1 MRIELGFFVFSVLEF
16 KDTSSIGIYSIA
28 SYLTMN
34 LVRIIFLLYLSMST
48 ATLVKSML
56 ENAVHIGHKREYW
69 SPKMRN
75 YIYGVQNGVHVF
87 DLYKTVAQ
95 LEEVK
100 AVLEDLS
107 SKGKSILFV
116 GTKIQAKDLIEAIAT
131 STGHFYVNTKWVPG
145 LITNFTTIKKRIT
158 YYNELESDLSNGMLE
173 GLTKKEKS
181 VKMKELEKLE
191 AAYKGVKDMKRAPD
205 VLVVVDGHYEDLALT
220 EAAVNKITTISLLG
234 STGDIDKTTY
244 FVPCN
249 VNSIKAVAYMLGE
262 LKSAIKPRKT
272 EDKKPLGN
280 RVDPI
285 KTRKTEADAE

>member
-1 MRIELGFFVFSVLEF
+1 
-16 KDTSSIGIYSIA
+16 
-28 SYLTMN
+28 
-34 LVRIIFLLYLSMST
+34 
-48 ATLVKSML
+48 ML

-69 SPKMRN
+69 SPKMRD

-87 DLYKTVAQ
+87 DLYKTAEK
-95 LEEVK
+95 LSEVK

-116 GTKIQAKDLIEAIAT
+116 GTKVQSKDLVEAIAT
-131 STGHFYVNTKWVPG
+131 GTGHFYVNSKWVPG
-145 LITNFTTIKKRIT
+145 LITNFGTIKKRIT
-158 YYNELESDLSNGMLE
+158 YYNELESDLRNGMLD

-205 VLVVVDGHYEDLALT
+205 LLVVVDGHYEDLALT
-220 EAAVNKITTISLLG
+220 EAAVQGVTTISLLG

-249 VNSIKAVAYMLGE
+249 VNSIKAIAFMLWE
-262 LKSAIKPRKT
+262 LKSSIKPRKS
-272 EDKKPLGN
+272 EDKKPLGGKVE
-280 RVDPI
+280 RLTGRSV
-285 KTRKTEADAE
+285 KSEADGE